1 MNDQEATGCCC
12 PPMTQDSEELKKIK
26 PIQTIGVFIYIGM
39 LILDICYLKNYD
51 LVTYIILIL
60 TLSFFTFN
68 RCFVLFQ
75 FFTLICIFLIFQ
87 TGIPGMGIQIQT
99 LFQEP
104 NIMEAIILFFIY
116 LFIVVASCIIF
127 FFGFNAYKEMNSLY
141 EQRIS
146 ANPQLIPSYMANYQG
161 DSGNNYNNYGGN
173 NYNNNQNNNQSSSSN
188 KGFKAFSGKGYV
200 VGGN

>member
-1 MNDQEATGCCC
+1 
-12 PPMTQDSEELKKIK
+12 
-26 PIQTIGVFIYIGM
+26 
-39 LILDICYLKNYD
+39 
-51 LVTYIILIL
+51 
-60 TLSFFTFN
+60 
-68 RCFVLFQ
+68 
-75 FFTLICIFLIFQ
+75 
-87 TGIPGMGIQIQT
+87 
-99 LFQEP
+99 
-104 NIMEAIILFFIY
+104 
-116 LFIVVASCIIF
+116 
-127 FFGFNAYKEMNSLY
+127 MNSLY